1 MTPPRQSL
9 SWEEVVDY
17 AFLANFDLL
26 CDTRQDV
33 QKKPWATP
41 AARTTMDKYLKCIRA
56 SEEIERLNVEVRRFA
71 TFLYDEDVFLRKK
84 ENQLLYTSR
93 PPARAVYQCRMEH
106 ACFNH
111 HHSITLK
118 KIYKLSGF
126 TGQKGIG
133 KQAKE
138 TSTTVHSPLS
148 ATFPTLQPMLT
159 DANAHELVSTQPDS
173 DNEFEEEQANEDEE
187 VAALTGIYGVLTM
200 AEGSQDAPLHVR
212 Q

>member
-1 MTPPRQSL
+1 
-9 SWEEVVDY
+9 
-17 AFLANFDLL
+17 
-26 CDTRQDV
+26 
-33 QKKPWATP
+33 
-41 AARTTMDKYLKCIRA
+41 MDKYLKSIRVG
-56 SEEIERLNVEVRRFA
+56 EEIERLNVEVRCFA

-84 ENQLLYTSR
+84 EKQLLSTN
-93 PPARAVYQCRMEH
+93 PPLARAVYELER
-106 ACFNH
+106 ARFNY
-111 HHSITLK
+111 HHSITIQ

-159 DANAHELVSTQPDS
+159 DANAHELVSAQPDS
-173 DNEFEEEQANEDEE
+173 NNEFEEEQADEDEE

-200 AEGSQDAPLHVR
+200 AEGSQDAPPDVR